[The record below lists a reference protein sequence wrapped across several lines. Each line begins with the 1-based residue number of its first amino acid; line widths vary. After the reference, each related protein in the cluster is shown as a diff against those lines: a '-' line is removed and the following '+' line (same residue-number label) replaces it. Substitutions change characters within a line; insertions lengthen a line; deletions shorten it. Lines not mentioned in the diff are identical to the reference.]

1 MRLFQ
6 VQDGTDSRVATLL
19 SFCINIP
26 SIALKK
32 TLKAIYF
39 EQKSMEDRFIV
50 GAVKERQVRVSS
62 TQTTSF
68 LWEGE
73 NVFSTPSMI
82 AEMEETCRLL
92 LKEQFI
98 PEADSDSVGTL
109 VNVRHLAATPVG
121 AVVLL
126 TAKIIESKNRK
137 VTFEVEASDKIEKI
151 GEGIH
156 ERVVINIPKFKAKFN
171 EKLTKLSS

>member
-137 VTFEVEASDKIEKI
+137 VTFGVEASDKIEKI